1 MVTERRMMTD
11 ADAAL
16 GLSGPECP
24 VDVTVIL
31 PAYNESGTIV
41 EMYEQVV
48 SVLDRED
55 HSFEI
60 LFVDDGSTDDTWTHI
75 EGLTVRDSRVRAVRH
90 RRNCGKATALANG
103 FSYGRGEIMV
113 TTDAD
118 LQYDPNDI
126 VRVIEKVRS
135 GYDVVSAYKVIRRD
149 PLSKRLPSKF
159 FNWFVRTTSGVKL
172 HDFNAGLKAYRYQAA
187 TDLIRFGYGELHRF
201 FILLAAQ
208 MGYSVAEVPV
218 ESLPRTNGH
227 SKYGAERYVRGALD
241 FVTVFFLSKYRERP
255 LHFLG
260 GVGIALSALG
270 MTGLAY
276 LGSVALIAGTPIGDR
291 PLLSVSIL
299 FILAGMQLVVFGLMA
314 EMINNMER
322 GQANREKIALVI
334 GVDRRG
340 ATLLTPAVQ
349 VERRGTQR
357 LSVVEPRLQLEHGVA
372 PETASDYLSARES
385 APALGSL
392 ESEPEGL

>member
-1 MVTERRMMTD
+1 VFDSEPDYEWR
-11 ADAAL
+11 A
-16 GLSGPECP
+16 
-24 VDVTVIL
+24 I
-31 PAYNESGTIV
+31 IV
-41 EMYEQVV
+41 EN
-48 SVLDRED
+48 
-55 HSFEI
+55 
-60 LFVDDGSTDDTWTHI
+60 GSTDDTWDKI
-75 EGLTVRDSRVRAVRH
+75 EELAVRDTRVRAIRH
-90 RRNCGKATALANG
+90 RRNCGKATAIANG

-149 PLSKRLPSKF
+149 PANKRLPSKF

-187 TDLIRFGYGELHRF
+187 NDLVRYGYGELHRF

-241 FVTVFFLSKYRERP
+241 FVTVYFLSKYRERP

-260 GVGIALSALG
+260 GFGLVLG
-270 MTGLAY
+270 TLGVAGLAY
-276 LGSVALIAGTPIGDR
+276 LGSIALFAGAAIGNR
-291 PLLSVSIL
+291 PLLDISML
-299 FILAGMQLVVFGLMA
+299 LILAGMQLLVFGLVA
-314 EMINNMER
+314 EMLNNMER
-322 GQANREKIALVI
+322 GAANREKIARVI

-340 ATLLTPAVQ
+340 ATLLSPAVQ

-357 LSVVEPRLQLEHGVA
+357 LEVVEPRLQLEPGAA
-372 PETASDYLSARES
+372 PETASDYLATHGAS
-385 APALGSL
+385 PALGSL
-392 ESEPEGL
+392 EPESEGL